1 MSKSKYNG
9 SPLYMN
15 TREFADLVIQAL
27 HEQNYFKNEE
37 VAHPGDIATA
47 FSTVAETIGTAMSW
61 AISQEHNDKKNAVM
75 NTGNLRK
82 NALPIDDE
90 IAPIIDSEFGYS
102 ESKWRNVTIK

>member
-1 MSKSKYNG
+1 MSKSKYSG

-27 HEQNYFKNEE
+27 HKQNYFKNEE
-37 VAHPGDIATA
+37 VAHPEDIAIA
-47 FSTVAETIGTAMSW
+47 FSTVAETIGIAMSW

-90 IAPIIDSEFGYS
+90 IAPIVDNEF
-102 ESKWRNVTIK
+102 

>member
-15 TREFADLVIQAL
+15 TGEFADLVIQIL
-27 HEQNYFKNEE
+27 NDQNYFSKDD
-37 VAHPGDIATA
+37 VAHPGDIALA
-47 FSTVAETIGTAMSW
+47 FSTVAETIGATMSW
-61 AISQEHNDKKNAVM
+61 AISQEHKDKKNAVM
-75 NTGNLRK
+75 ESGSLRK

-90 IAPIIDSEFGYS
+90 IAPLIDNEPGYS